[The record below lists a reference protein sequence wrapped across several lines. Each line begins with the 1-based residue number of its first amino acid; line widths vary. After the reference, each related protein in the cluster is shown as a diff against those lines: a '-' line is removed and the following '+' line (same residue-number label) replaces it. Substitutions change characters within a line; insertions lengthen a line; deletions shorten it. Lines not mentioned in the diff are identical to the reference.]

1 MRKRKEYS
9 NTNANLFF
17 ALLTH
22 FFIQSHSLVK
32 FNCLTG
38 LYHRRIRIA
47 IVKIKI
53 PMEPCI
59 HDSIGRWPAR
69 GWRIYTN
76 ENRDPAMGFLK

>member
-9 NTNANLFF
+9 NTNADLFF

-53 PMEPCI
+53 PI
-59 HDSIGRWPAR
+59 ARSIGWKDSTIEKYKL
-69 GWRIYTN
+69 W
-76 ENRDPAMGFLK
+76 